1 MRSHSIYKILLLC
14 FAILV
19 IDALAFYWLQSVT
32 QLMSSQVLVTTINV
46 VFWLFTI
53 GLITAIIILK
63 VRLDHVA
70 VKKKQRL
77 ISSLYGLTVSSF
89 IPKIIFVVVISILH
103 YSNDIISE
111 KQSLIIIPLIGL
123 IAGFLPFFVIAYAIF
138 KSAYHF
144 KVHHV
149 TLAFKQ
155 LPQRLTD

>member
-19 IDALAFYWLQSVT
+19 IDVLAFYWLQSVT

-103 YSNDIISE
+103 YSNYIISE

-138 KSAYHF
+138 K
-144 KVHHV
+144 
-149 TLAFKQ
+149 
-155 LPQRLTD
+155 